1 MGKTAPCPACRP
13 SPPAGGSSVVAHPQA
28 HGHWLSGGE
37 LASPTASSGVVA
49 PWLPVGFGPREAP
62 RGDAVG
68 GGRGAPARGP
78 LLGAPLSR
86 SSASAPSL
94 CPSRPACG
102 RAFLLLLP
110 REASRSH
117 PVPRSLLRP
126 LRIGPSFHSHES
138 PLCRWPCFLLGAW
151 VMELLLLSLLV

>member
-1 MGKTAPCPACRP
+1 MPSLPPVSSCRRELCGCAST
-13 SPPAGGSSVVAHPQA
+13 SPWALAQRRGAGLTDGILGRGGS
-28 HGHWLSGGE
+28 
-37 LASPTASSGVVA
+37 LASSWVWPPG
-49 PWLPVGFGPREAP
+49 GPQGRC
-62 RGDAVG
+62 GGG

>member
-1 MGKTAPCPACRP
+1 M
-13 SPPAGGSSVVAHPQA
+13 VAHPQA
-28 HGHWLSGGE
+28 HGHWLSSGE

-49 PWLPVGFGPREAP
+49 SSWVWPPGGPQGRCGGA
-62 RGDAVG
+62 G
-68 GGRGAPARGP
+68 GGRRAPARGP

-138 PLCRWPCFLLGAW
+138 PLCRWPCLLLGAW